1 MLGSRNRPRGGARK
15 DGLWSYRKRWKSNDS
30 DAPARDTRHYVG
42 LIADYAPHLLV
53 QVRDDQ
59 MTATGRV
66 GARARTACGAT
77 ESVRNLTIPMV
88 PPAITVIRP
97 VRF

>member
-1 MLGSRNRPRGGARK
+1 ML
-15 DGLWSYRKRWKSNDS
+15 
-30 DAPARDTRHYVG
+30 G

-77 ESVRNLTIPMV
+77 ESVQIWTLPMV
-88 PPAITVIRP
+88 PPAITACFSVSSRTTRRHLLLQ
-97 VRF
+97 VRDDQMTLNAAYVAAG